1 MGDTRNYP
9 ELLSK
14 INDALLKKHDEHTR
28 LAIEDE
34 EEGRS
39 GASDWIRAGV
49 YLEASKILCA
59 MWMMP
64 ETKDKE

>member
-1 MGDTRNYP
+1 MGDTRDYP
-9 ELLSK
+9 NLLSRV
-14 INDALLKKHDEHTR
+14 NDALLKKHDEHSAKAMFHGDVEMSKTHW
-28 LAIEDE
+28 AIA
-34 EEGRS
+34 
-39 GASDWIRAGV
+39 GA